1 MANVG
6 GATYTL
12 ETQSRNMMNICN
24 KYGFDILI
32 ISGSNGGHRQY
43 KTYDG
48 QRRGHKLPTG
58 EAKKICL
65 QSVHLQN
72 CFPLLFHLNV
82 GIYAK
87 PFKRNININI

>member
-12 ETQSRNMMNICN
+12 ETQPRNMMNICN

-58 EAKKICL
+58 EAKKNLSPICPSAKL
-65 QSVHLQN
+65 LS
-72 CFPLLFHLNV
+72 PLISSEC
-82 GIYAK
+82 G
-87 PFKRNININI
+87 NICKTI